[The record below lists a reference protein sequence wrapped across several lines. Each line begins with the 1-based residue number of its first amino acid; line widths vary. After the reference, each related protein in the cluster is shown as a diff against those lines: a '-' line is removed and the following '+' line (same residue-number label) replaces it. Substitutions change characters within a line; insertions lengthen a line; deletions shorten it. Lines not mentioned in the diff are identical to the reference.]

1 VSTGA
6 AELLQDSG
14 GTVVDHAAEAPGEI
28 AARSPFQLFWRRLRR
43 DKVALTALS
52 FIVLLVV
59 VAILA
64 SPIIN
69 LTGQR
74 EPNAQSTQY
83 LDEFGS
89 ASGPSADNW
98 FGTDA
103 LGRSVFSRVLD
114 GAWVSLRVAF
124 LSTAIILVV
133 GVTIG
138 MVAGYFRGWADTA
151 LSRTMDVILAFPVL
165 LLALGLGAA
174 CSFGDGCIQMNYD
187 RVGLVLTVV
196 GLLGAGA
203 MAAWRSLRPLP
214 EGSRREPP
222 SDLVL
227 ALLPWLALIG
237 PGIVLWLVLGKDR
250 GALIQPGLPVVIF
263 IISLAGV
270 PYMARI
276 IRGQVLS
283 LREKEF
289 VEAARSLG
297 ASDTRILFR
306 HILPNL
312 VAPIIV
318 YTTLIIPTNILFEAA
333 LSFLGVGVQPP
344 QASWGAMIAD
354 AIEIFDTAWWYM
366 TFPGVALLLTV
377 LAFNL
382 VGDGLQDALNPRT
395 GR

>member
-6 AELLQDSG
+6 AELLQDTG
-14 GTVVDHAAEAPGEI
+14 GVITDEATETAQEI
-28 AARSPFQLFWRRLRR
+28 AARSPLQLFWRRLRQ
-43 DKVALTALS
+43 DKVALVALGV
-52 FIVLLVV
+52 IVLLILIAIFAPLVV
-59 VAILA
+59 KIFGAH
-64 SPIIN
+64 SPN
-69 LTGQR
+69 EQNS
-74 EPNAQSTQY
+74 NA

-89 ASGPSADNW
+89 AAAPGHGYL

-103 LGRSVFSRVLD
+103 LGRDVFSRTVY
-114 GAWVSLRVAF
+114 GARVSLEVAF
-124 LSTAIILVV
+124 LATGLIVCI
-133 GVTIG
+133 GVTLG
-138 MVAGYFRGWADTA
+138 MIAGYYRGAVDTL
-151 LSRTMDVILAFPVL
+151 LSRSMDVVLAFPVL

-174 CSFGDGCIQMNYD
+174 CSLKGCLSAHSIGRDLLIAGVVVMLIPVAMTAISQA
-187 RVGLVLTVV
+187 RGRPGFKGVVGADWALRLAPGGVIVVV
-196 GLLGAGA
+196 GLIL
-203 MAAWRSLRPLP
+203 SLFV
-214 EGSRREPP
+214 S
-222 SDLVL
+222 SSKT
-227 ALLPWLALIG
+227 LIE
-237 PGIVLWLVLGKDR
+237 
-250 GALIQPGLPVVIF
+250 PGLPVVIF
-263 IISLAGV
+263 VITLAGW

-297 ASDTRILFR
+297 ASDSRIIFR

-318 YTTLIIPTNILFEAA
+318 YTTLLIPTNILFEAA

-344 QASWGAMIAD
+344 TASWGAMIAD